1 MDIDFSSDE
10 KYQGLLKKLNNSKNA
25 VKIAEKNVNQY
36 IQTKKIKMLK
46 KYESLEY
53 QLYEIVGRIV
63 SQYLTG
69 KLTDCKLPEKSDL
82 DTYLKCL
89 LNSAGS
95 ANEKKI
101 FNKFFF
107 KKFIFL

>member
-69 KLTDCKLPEKSDL
+69 KLTDYELPTEEGDL
-82 DTYLKCL
+82 DTYLRCL
-89 LNSAGS
+89 LNSASS

-101 FNKFFF
+101 LNQFF
-107 KKFIFL
+107 K